1 MSEYKKEEWR
11 VKPPSRR
18 YPRTGRA
25 VLDQPDIGAYHREP
39 GDHGARCG
47 CVLSE

>member
-1 MSEYKKEEWR
+1 MAKQ
-11 VKPPSRR
+11 VDIV
-18 YPRTGRA
+18 A
-25 VLDQPDIGAYHREP
+25 LLDQPDIGAYHREP

>member
-11 VKPPSRR
+11 VKQPAADIRAL
-18 YPRTGRA
+18 A